1 MGAGVKK
8 SKAKKMQAKAAA
20 QTTRKVKGRNRVAR
34 MSRTDKP
41 KGPEMGT
48 RGGKPS
54 ADSPVVGGRTRARS
68 DVATRSKSPKRI
80 EKVQGRDG
88 RARR

>member
-20 QTTRKVKGRNRVAR
+20 QTTRKVKGRNRVPR
-34 MSRTDKP
+34 LSRTDKP

-48 RGGKPS
+48 RGGKPG
-54 ADSPVVGGRTRARS
+54 ADSPVMGGPTRAKS
-68 DVATRSKSPKRI
+68 DVATRSKNPKRVV
-80 EKVQGRDG
+80 KAPGPDG

>member
-20 QTTRKVKGRNRVAR
+20 QTTRKVKGRNRVPR

-48 RGGKPS
+48 RGGKPG
-54 ADSPVVGGRTRARS
+54 ADSPVMGGPTRAKS
-68 DVATRSKSPKRI
+68 DVATRSKNPKRI
-80 EKVQGRDG
+80 VKAPGPDG